1 MKRAIVYQLAL
12 FLSAVLCPGLVLALS
27 ETYEGQ
33 LIPRTY
39 DSPIPIVVQMEE
51 LGGFLSGKV
60 RTSLP
65 IRADANID
73 SGRIVAGYCNLTSAL
88 TSSITLRL
96 YGDCSNTS
104 FEGYFTM
111 YSMEGKVVKNVVQGS
126 FRLTR
131 KVSQSGKAGSGLATA
146 DIAASNLLA
155 CVKAN
160 TRCLAACPRGDTDVE
175 YLCANHCRTK
185 MNACKAKA
193 NKPDGDSDSP

>member
-1 MKRAIVYQLAL
+1 MKRTIVRQLAL
-12 FLSAVLCPGLVLALS
+12 FLSAVLCPGLVLALNA
-27 ETYEGQ
+27 TYEGQ

-65 IRADANID
+65 LMADANID
-73 SGRIVAGYCNLTSAL
+73 SGRIVAGYCNLSSAL
-88 TSSITLRL
+88 SSSVTLHL
-96 YGDCSNTS
+96 YGDCSSTS
-104 FEGYFTM
+104 FEGYFTI
-111 YSMEGKVVKNVVQGS
+111 YSMEGRVVKNVVRGS
-126 FRLTR
+126 FRLT
-131 KVSQSGKAGSGLATA
+131 KKGGDSGKSSGRTA
-146 DIAASNLLA
+146 EDTAASNVVA

>member
-1 MKRAIVYQLAL
+1 MKSAIVHQLAL
-12 FLSAVLCPGLVLALS
+12 FLSTVLCPGLVLALS

-33 LIPRTY
+33 LVPRTY
-39 DSPIPIVVQMEE
+39 DPPIPIVVQMEE
-51 LGGFLSGKV
+51 LGGFLTGKV

-65 IRADANID
+65 LRADANIE

-104 FEGYFTM
+104 FEGYFTI
-111 YSMEGKVVKNVVQGS
+111 YSMEGRVVKNVVRGS
-126 FRLTR
+126 FHLTKKGR
-131 KVSQSGKAGSGLATA
+131 DSGKSSGRTVG
-146 DIAASNLLA
+146 DIAASNVLA

-193 NKPDGDSDSP
+193 NKADSGSDSP